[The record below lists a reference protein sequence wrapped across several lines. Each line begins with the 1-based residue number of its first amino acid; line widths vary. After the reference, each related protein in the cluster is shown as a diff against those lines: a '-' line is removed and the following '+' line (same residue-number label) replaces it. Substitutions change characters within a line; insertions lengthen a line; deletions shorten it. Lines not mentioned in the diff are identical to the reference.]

1 MIQSFKKFYKEK
13 EIDNMTLTQERLK
26 QIIKEELEAIMSEVE
41 EVDAEV
47 AALEATIAEAKKKLA
62 AMSGKR
68 GMKGKVANTGKMQ
81 KVTPKINANAGKTGK
96 VKK

>member
-1 MIQSFKKFYKEK
+1 
-13 EIDNMTLTQERLK
+13 MTLTQERLK

-41 EVDAEV
+41 EVDPEV

-62 AMSGKR
+62 AKAMSGKR

-96 VKK
+96 AGK

>member
-1 MIQSFKKFYKEK
+1 
-13 EIDNMTLTQERLK
+13 MTLTQERLK

-41 EVDAEV
+41 EVDPEV

-62 AMSGKR
+62 KMSGKR

-96 VKK
+96 AGK

>member
-1 MIQSFKKFYKEK
+1 
-13 EIDNMTLTQERLK
+13 MTLTQERLK
-26 QIIKEELEAIMSEVE
+26 QIIKEELEAIMNEVE
-41 EVDAEV
+41 EADPEV

-62 AMSGKR
+62 AKAMSGKR

>member
-1 MIQSFKKFYKEK
+1 
-13 EIDNMTLTQERLK
+13 MTLTQQRLK

-41 EVDAEV
+41 EVDPEV

-62 AMSGKR
+62 KMSGKR
-68 GMKGKVANTGKMQ
+68 GMKGKSDPNAYKMS
-81 KVTPKINANAGKTGK
+81 KVSPKINANAGKTGK

>member
-1 MIQSFKKFYKEK
+1 
-13 EIDNMTLTQERLK
+13 MTLTQERLK

-41 EVDAEV
+41 EADPEV

-62 AMSGKR
+62 AKAMSGKR
-68 GMKGKVANTGKMQ
+68 GMKGKVANTGKMTTV
-81 KVTPKINANAGKTGK
+81 KPKINGNAGKTGK

>member
-1 MIQSFKKFYKEK
+1 
-13 EIDNMTLTQERLK
+13 MTLTQDRLK
-26 QIIKEELEAIMSEVE
+26 QIIKEELEAIMNEVE
-41 EVDAEV
+41 EVDPAV

-68 GMKGKVANTGKMQ
+68 GMKGKVANTGKMTTV
-81 KVTPKINANAGKTGK
+81 KPKINGNVGKTGK

>member
-1 MIQSFKKFYKEK
+1 
-13 EIDNMTLTQERLK
+13 MTLTQERLK

-41 EVDAEV
+41 EVDPEV

>member
-1 MIQSFKKFYKEK
+1 
-13 EIDNMTLTQERLK
+13 MTLTQERLK
-26 QIIKEELEAIMSEVE
+26 QIIKEELEAIINETE
-41 EVDAEV
+41 EADPEI

-62 AMSGKR
+62 AKMSGKR

-96 VKK
+96 AGK